1 MDNRDDLGVGTRARR
16 SLLRVLVIGNSAGV
30 SRVAARMPELRA
42 RLLLAAAVL
51 AGCHAR
57 PSTPAPVASVA
68 RTEEAPPVPAQRWVM
83 RLYSTTNITVPPDRI
98 ETFTLEW
105 RGAEATLS
113 FEGDREPVVRF
124 PGRVEDAGG
133 VLTVHLTDRGPWA
146 RCTRDTLT
154 VAEPTAMRVML
165 STMCD
170 DLYDWQPEAKTK
182 LPVLRCELLDEDAI
196 GPTDHNWERGADL
209 VFAQAPGIE
218 WLHIDDE
225 CLKGDGWRAI
235 PADGSIATP
244 R

>member
-1 MDNRDDLGVGTRARR
+1 MANRDDLGAGTPA
-16 SLLRVLVIGNSAGV
+16 LEAAARVLVIGNSAGV

-51 AGCHAR
+51 TGCSTRSR
-57 PSTPAPVASVA
+57 PPAPVASA
-68 RTEEAPPVPAQRWVM
+68 ASTKAPPVPAQRWVM

-113 FEGDREPVVRF
+113 FEGDHEPVVRF

-170 DLYDWQPEAKTK
+170 DLYDWQPQAKTK

-196 GPTDHNWERGADL
+196 GPTDPNWERGADL

-218 WLHIDDE
+218 WLHINDE